1 MKSHRLLLS
10 AALLALVPFT
20 AFADECDL
28 TIEGTDQMSFSAKKM
43 SVPASCETVKVT
55 LKHTGSLAKDMMG
68 HNWVL
73 TKADDMQAI
82 VKEGAAAGLDN
93 NYLPEGDDRIIAA
106 TEVIGGGETSE
117 VEFSTDGLAGEKLSF
132 FCSFPGHSGM
142 MKGRFEV
149 KQ

>member
-1 MKSHRLLLS
+1 MKIQRLLFGIVV
-10 AALLALVPFT
+10 LAMVPFS
-20 AFADECDL
+20 AFADECNL
-28 TIEGTDQMSFSAKKM
+28 VIEGTDQMSFSKKKM
-43 SVPASCETVKVT
+43 SAPASCETVKVT
-55 LKHTGSLAKDMMG
+55 LKHTGSMAKDMMG

-106 TEVIGGGETSE
+106 TDVVGGGETSE
-117 VEFSTDGLAGEKLSF
+117 VEFSTEGLAGEKLTF

-142 MKGRFEV
+142 MKGNFSI
-149 KQ
+149 K

>member
-1 MKSHRLLLS
+1 MNKNRLL
-10 AALLALVPFT
+10 AAAAVFVLLPFT
-20 AFADECDL
+20 AFADECEL
-28 TIEGTDQMSFSAKKM
+28 VIEGTDQMSFDKKKM

-55 LKHTGSLAKDMMG
+55 LKHTGSMAKDMMG

-73 TKADDMQAI
+73 TKTDDMQAI

-117 VEFSTDGLAGEKLSF
+117 VEFSTEGLAGEKLTF

-149 KQ
+149 K

>member
-1 MKSHRLLLS
+1 MKKNRLLIAVGLF
-10 AALLALVPFT
+10 ALLPFT

-28 TIEGTDQMSFSAKKM
+28 VIEATDQMTYNTKKM

-55 LKHTGSLAKDMMG
+55 LKHIGSMAKDMMG

-73 TKADDMQAI
+73 TKTDDMQAI

-117 VEFSTDGLAGEKLSF
+117 VEFSTEGLAGEKLTF

-149 KQ
+149 K

>member
-1 MKSHRLLLS
+1 MKIQRLLFGIVVS
-10 AALLALVPFT
+10 AMVPFS
-20 AFADECDL
+20 AFADECNL
-28 TIEGTDQMSFSAKKM
+28 VIEGTDQMSYSAKRM
-43 SVPASCETVKVT
+43 SAPASCETVKVT

-82 VKEGAAAGLDN
+82 VKAGAAAGLDN

-106 TEVIGGGETSE
+106 TDVIGGGETTE
-117 VEFSTDGLAGEKLSF
+117 VEFSNEGLAGEKLTF

-142 MKGRFEV
+142 MKGNFSI
-149 KQ
+149 K

>member
-1 MKSHRLLLS
+1 MKKNRLLVAVGLF
-10 AALLALVPFT
+10 ALFPFT

-28 TIEGTDQMSFSAKKM
+28 VIEGTDQMSFSKKKM

-55 LKHTGSLAKDMMG
+55 LKHTGSMAKDMMG

-73 TKADDMQAI
+73 TKSDNMQAI

-106 TEVIGGGETSE
+106 TEVIGGGEAAE
-117 VEFSTDGLAGEKLSF
+117 VEFSTQGLAGEKLTF
-132 FCSFPGHSGM
+132 FCSFPGHSGI
-142 MKGRFEV
+142 MKGRFDI
-149 KQ
+149 K

>member
-1 MKSHRLLLS
+1 MKIQRLLFGIVV
-10 AALLALVPFT
+10 LAMVPFS
-20 AFADECDL
+20 AFADECNL
-28 TIEGTDQMSFSAKKM
+28 VIEGTDQMSFSKKKM
-43 SVPASCETVKVT
+43 SAPASCETVKVT

-106 TEVIGGGETSE
+106 TNVVGGGETSE
-117 VEFSTDGLAGEKLSF
+117 VEFSTEGLAGEKLTF

-142 MKGRFEV
+142 MKGNFSI
-149 KQ
+149 K

>member
-1 MKSHRLLLS
+1 MKIQRLLFGIVV
-10 AALLALVPFT
+10 LAMVPFS
-20 AFADECDL
+20 AFADECNL
-28 TIEGTDQMSFSAKKM
+28 VIEGTDQMSYSKKKM
-43 SVPASCETVKVT
+43 SAPASCETVKVT
-55 LKHTGSLAKDMMG
+55 LKHTGSMAKDMMG

-106 TEVIGGGETSE
+106 TDVIGGGETSE
-117 VEFSTDGLAGEKLSF
+117 VEFSTEGLAGEKLTF

-142 MKGRFEV
+142 MKGSFSI
-149 KQ
+149 K

>member
-1 MKSHRLLLS
+1 MKIQRLLFGIVV
-10 AALLALVPFT
+10 LAMVPFS
-20 AFADECDL
+20 AFADECNL
-28 TIEGTDQMSFSAKKM
+28 VIEGTDQMSFSKKKM
-43 SVPASCETVKVT
+43 SAPASCETVKVT

-106 TEVIGGGETSE
+106 TDVVGGGETSE
-117 VEFSTDGLAGEKLSF
+117 VEFSTEGLAGEKLTF

-142 MKGRFEV
+142 MKGNFSI
-149 KQ
+149 K

>member
-1 MKSHRLLLS
+1 MKIQRLLFGI
-10 AALLALVPFT
+10 AVLAMVPFS
-20 AFADECDL
+20 AFADECNL
-28 TIEGTDQMSFSAKKM
+28 VIEGTDQMSFSKKKM
-43 SVPASCETVKVT
+43 SAPASCETVKVT

-106 TEVIGGGETSE
+106 TDVVGGGETSE
-117 VEFSTDGLAGEKLSF
+117 VEFSTEGLAGEKLTF

-142 MKGRFEV
+142 MKGNFSI
-149 KQ
+149 K

>member
-1 MKSHRLLLS
+1 MKIQRLLFGI
-10 AALLALVPFT
+10 AVLAMVPFS
-20 AFADECDL
+20 AFADECSL
-28 TIEGTDQMSFSAKKM
+28 VIEGTDQMSFSKKKM
-43 SVPASCETVKVT
+43 SAPASCETVKVT

-106 TEVIGGGETSE
+106 TDVVGGGETSE
-117 VEFSTDGLAGEKLSF
+117 VEFSTEGLAGEKLTF

-142 MKGRFEV
+142 MKGNFSI
-149 KQ
+149 K